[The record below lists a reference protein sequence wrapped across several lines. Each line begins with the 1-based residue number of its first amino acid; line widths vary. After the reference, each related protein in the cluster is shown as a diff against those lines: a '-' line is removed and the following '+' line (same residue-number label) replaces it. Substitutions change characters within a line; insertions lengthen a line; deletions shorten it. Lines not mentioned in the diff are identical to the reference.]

1 MLGRRESLAALLL
14 IGSAST
20 AKAQTPGT
28 DVPPTLQ
35 GKWTVTFAGGGTS
48 DLTLE
53 SRTATVG
60 SGLAYI
66 AGKFQVEGT
75 MELTVWLTP
84 AALSPPV
91 PGSAWNAALKEKGST
106 FPGLLPARLTLTYDK
121 AKDEMSGT
129 YDSPEIKYEKD
140 SGKYQST
147 QTASLGIR
155 LHRGPVPGP
164 ARGMAG
170 LP

>member
-1 MLGRRESLAALLL
+1 MLGRRSLAALLVAV
-14 IGSAST
+14 ASP
-20 AKAQTPGT
+20 AAAQTPAS
-28 DVPPTLQ
+28 DVPPALR

-48 DLTLE
+48 AVALE
-53 SRTATVG
+53 ARSATVG

-66 AGKFQVEGT
+66 AGKFQVDGT
-75 MELTVWLTP
+75 MELMVWLTP

-91 PGSAWNAALKEKGST
+91 PDSAWNAALRERGSN
-106 FPGLLPARLTLTYDK
+106 FPGLLPARLTLTYEK

-129 YDSPEIKYEKD
+129 YYSPEIKYD
-140 SGKYQST
+140 QPTGKYQST
-147 QTASLGIR
+147 ETTSLGIR
-155 LHRGPVPGP
+155 FNRGPVPGP